1 MRLQE
6 NSFPC
11 VQEGEE
17 VQKKMERKA
26 GLLFSA
32 VKKESRTV
40 ARRLH
45 SAAFAGAGYETRTRK
60 FLWCSNGLRVVLKFC

>member
-1 MRLQE
+1 MRLQG

-26 GLLFSA
+26 GLLFGA

-45 SAAFAGAGYETRTRK
+45 SAAFAGAGYETRTRYLLLGK
-60 FLWCSNGLRVVLKFC
+60 QTLYRVS